1 MHLLHIPQHTTQI
14 STVHIS
20 VPNCVLWICEIDLF
34 LSQHMES
41 HLWRNIPRQLM
52 LSVLILASVL
62 SMLHIFILPKAS
74 FCLWVL
80 SLPVSVC
87 VCLCVSLCL
96 NHLFVSAI
104 TPAIYPLLNMWVC
117 PCEKSPPIEVR
128 NFISRPKMHLSPVKV
143 RIDFGVDWPCMIFSL
158 IFNFKP
164 VFCLNKLCV
173 SYSFASFS
181 IYLVRPHGSAHILIF
196 MHADWVLPWT
206 VKQSR
211 FMYWWDHW
219 SSASL
224 NWILQASI
232 SFRHNTGTHAG
243 IARLRIDQHYF

>member
-1 MHLLHIPQHTTQI
+1 MWDWP
-14 STVHIS
+14 IS
-20 VPNCVLWICEIDLF
+20 VTAYGVSSMKKHSKAIDAECSYTCFCAKYAAHFHFTEGQFLPLGIVVACVC
-34 LSQHMES
+34 
-41 HLWRNIPRQLM
+41 
-52 LSVLILASVL
+52 
-62 SMLHIFILPKAS
+62 
-74 FCLWVL
+74 
-80 SLPVSVC
+80 VC

-104 TPAIYPLLNMWVC
+104 THAIYTLLNMWVC

-143 RIDFGVDWPCMIFSL
+143 RIDFEVDWPCMIFSL

-173 SYSFASFS
+173 SYSFASLS

-211 FMYWWDHW
+211 FINWWDHW